1 MKVHDLRLKQ
11 YISIFAKADYTKIT
25 GIIRLILSSRRCY
38 RQVQLKQAE
47 YTLGKQLQGMVK
59 SVVPFSV
66 RSVKSSAFQRS
77 RNVFIKLFH
86 YS

>member
-1 MKVHDLRLKQ
+1 M
-11 YISIFAKADYTKIT
+11 FTNAGYTKIP
-25 GIIRLILSSRRCY
+25 GIVSLILSSLCCY

-47 YTLGKQLQGMVK
+47 SAVGKQPQGRVK
-59 SVVPFSV
+59 SVIPFSG
-66 RSVKSSAFQRS
+66 RSVKSSLFQRS